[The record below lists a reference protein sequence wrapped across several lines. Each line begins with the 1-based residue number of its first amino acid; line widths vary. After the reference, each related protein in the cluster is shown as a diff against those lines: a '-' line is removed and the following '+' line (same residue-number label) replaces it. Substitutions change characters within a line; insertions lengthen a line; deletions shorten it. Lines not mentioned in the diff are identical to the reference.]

1 MVNDIAYA
9 YDRYLKSIGA
19 DVAEEKDNV
28 IDKYFKEMIKELTDI
43 RDENKGATYI
53 VKDLQEALEN
63 WTESWNEA
71 LDEIK
76 DIENN

>member
-1 MVNDIAYA
+1 MINDIAYA
-9 YDRYLKSIGA
+9 YDRYLKSVGA
-19 DVAEEKDNV
+19 DVAEEKDQV
-28 IDKYFKEMIKELTDI
+28 IDKYFKDMIKELTDI
-43 RDENKGATYI
+43 RNENKGATYI

-63 WTESWNEA
+63 WIESWNEA

>member
-1 MVNDIAYA
+1 MINDIAYE
-9 YDRYLKSIGA
+9 YDRYLKSVGA
-19 DVAEEKDNV
+19 DVAEEKDN
-28 IDKYFKEMIKELTDI
+28 IIESYFKDMIKELTDI
-43 RDENKGATYI
+43 RNENKGATYI

-63 WTESWNEA
+63 WIESWNEA

>member
-1 MVNDIAYA
+1 MINDIAYA

-28 IDKYFKEMIKELTDI
+28 IDKYFKDMIKELTDI
-43 RDENKGATYI
+43 RNDNKGATYI

-63 WTESWNEA
+63 WIESWNEA

>member
-1 MVNDIAYA
+1 MINDIAYE

-19 DVAEEKDNV
+19 DVAEEKDQV
-28 IDKYFKEMIKELTDI
+28 IDKYFKDMIKELTDI
-43 RDENKGATYI
+43 RNENKGATYI

-63 WTESWNEA
+63 WIESWNEA

>member
-1 MVNDIAYA
+1 MINDIAYA
-9 YDRYLKSIGA
+9 YDRYLKTVGA

-28 IDKYFKEMIKELTDI
+28 IESYFKDMIKELTYI
-43 RDENKGATYI
+43 RNENKGATYI

-63 WTESWNEA
+63 WIESWNEA

>member
-1 MVNDIAYA
+1 MVNDISYE

-43 RDENKGATYI
+43 RNENKGATYI

-63 WTESWNEA
+63 WIESWNEA